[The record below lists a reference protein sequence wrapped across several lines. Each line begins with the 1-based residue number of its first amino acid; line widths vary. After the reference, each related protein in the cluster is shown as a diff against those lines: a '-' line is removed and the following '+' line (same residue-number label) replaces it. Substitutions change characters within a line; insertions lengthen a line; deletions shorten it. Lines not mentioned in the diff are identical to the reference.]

1 MLRQIEC
8 ATWKVLR
15 AAKRAQPGPIIGREL
30 RVVPKRQTKD
40 GTFLDSLVEIGL
52 LEVRPGT
59 PVAAVTDEEPLQ
71 FRQKYALTE
80 MGERAA
86 EFGEYEVDIPGATE
100 DTPVTGLMGELYK
113 TLAAA
118 RKPRKK

>member
-15 AAKRAQPGPIIGREL
+15 AAKRAQPGAAIGRDL
-30 RVVPKRQTKD
+30 RVVPTRQTKD
-40 GTFLDSLVEIGL
+40 GTFLDRLVEIGL
-52 LEVRPGT
+52 LEVRSGS
-59 PVAAVTDEEPLQ
+59 PVAAISDDEPLQ

-86 EFGEYEVDIPGATE
+86 EFGEYEMEIQGATE